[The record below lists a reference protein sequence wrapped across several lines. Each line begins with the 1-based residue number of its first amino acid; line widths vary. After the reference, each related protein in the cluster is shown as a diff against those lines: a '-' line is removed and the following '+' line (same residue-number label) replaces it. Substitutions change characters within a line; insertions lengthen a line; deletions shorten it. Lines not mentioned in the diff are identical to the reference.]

1 MSLTQNK
8 QIQILV
14 FKLTNDSFEKVGEVN
29 EFDSLIWPDKF
40 NGYSQFEL
48 WAPITEENSE
58 YLVEGNILWC
68 GGDNAAVI
76 EIVKSDNAND
86 GNKTYNVKGRT
97 LEMLLT
103 TRVLWGTYNAK
114 NIRRSTIMYEL
125 VNRSCINP
133 TNPKRKIPFLELA
146 EDDEVG
152 SLVSS
157 YQKTGGEIYDILT
170 SVALEDNLGFA
181 VIFDPRNLKLIFKV
195 IQGVDRSANQKDVD
209 PVVFDTDFEDII
221 SSSYYKNSQDKK
233 TVALVMGEDS
243 GSNRKSAISGNNE
256 LAGFNRRELYVD
268 ARDIQSSTV
277 DEDGVETSLTPEEYE
292 AALVQR
298 GDEKISE
305 CETTETF
312 DAQVRVFGDTQYI
325 FGVDYFKGD
334 KVTVRDRELNVT
346 VSAQITA
353 VEEDYDDEYA
363 LILTFGYSYP
373 TLIQKIKRQTS

>member
-125 VNRSCINP
+125 VNRSCVNP

-146 EDDEVG
+146 EDEEVG
-152 SLVSS
+152 RLVSS
-157 YQKTGGEIYDILT
+157 YQKTGGEIYDVLT

-195 IQGVDRSANQKDVD
+195 IQGVDRSANQKEVD

-292 AALVQR
+292 AALIQR

-305 CETTETF
+305 CEITETF
-312 DAQVRVFGDTQYI
+312 DAQVRVFGDTQYT

>member
-29 EFDSLIWPDKF
+29 KFDSLIWPDKF

-68 GGDNAAVI
+68 GGDNAAII
-76 EIVKSDNAND
+76 EIVKSDNADD
-86 GNKTYNVKGRT
+86 GSKTYNVKGRT

-125 VNRSCINP
+125 VNRSCVNP

-146 EDDEVG
+146 EDEEVG
-152 SLVSS
+152 RLVSS
-157 YQKTGGEIYDILT
+157 YQKTGGEIYDVLT

-233 TVALVMGEDS
+233 TVALVMGEDP

-256 LAGFNRRELYVD
+256 SAGFNRRELYVD

-292 AALVQR
+292 AALMQR

-305 CETTETF
+305 CEITETF